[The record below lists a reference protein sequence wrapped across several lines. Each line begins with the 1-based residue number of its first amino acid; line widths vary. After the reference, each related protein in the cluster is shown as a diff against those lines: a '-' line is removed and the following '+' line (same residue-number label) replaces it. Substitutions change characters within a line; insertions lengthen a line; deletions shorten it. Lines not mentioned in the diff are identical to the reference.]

1 MFRLH
6 FRIFWGKSRVPH
18 DVREH
23 MEDPPSTVIFPL
35 YALAFFAVVAGF
47 AGLPQVWGD
56 LIPGGGIEDSNSLAN
71 FLAPVF
77 SVGEPHHI
85 DHSTEI
91 WLALRAV
98 GAAAAGAALAW
109 WLYVHEPTL
118 PQRIAGK
125 LGGLH
130 RLLVEKYYVDE
141 IYDATI
147 VRPLVAVSD
156 RFLYR
161 GVDAGLID
169 GLAVNG
175 LARSVRAL
183 AANGLKYVQS
193 GFAQSYLF
201 LMVVGA
207 SAIVTYLTG

>member
-1 MFRLH
+1 
-6 FRIFWGKSRVPH
+6 V
-18 DVREH
+18 
-23 MEDPPSTVIFPL
+23 
-35 YALAFFAVVAGF
+35 
-47 AGLPQVWGD
+47 
-56 LIPGGGIEDSNSLAN
+56 
-71 FLAPVF
+71 
-77 SVGEPHHI
+77 
-85 DHSTEI
+85 
-91 WLALRAV
+91 
-98 GAAAAGAALAW
+98 AAAATGAFLAW
-109 WLYVHEPTL
+109 WLYVHRPAWPE
-118 PQRIAGK
+118 RIAEK

-130 RLLVEKYYVDE
+130 RLLVAKYYVDE
-141 IYDATI
+141 IYDASV
-147 VRPLVAVSD
+147 VRPLVVVSN

-207 SAIVTYLTG
+207 IAIVAYLVR